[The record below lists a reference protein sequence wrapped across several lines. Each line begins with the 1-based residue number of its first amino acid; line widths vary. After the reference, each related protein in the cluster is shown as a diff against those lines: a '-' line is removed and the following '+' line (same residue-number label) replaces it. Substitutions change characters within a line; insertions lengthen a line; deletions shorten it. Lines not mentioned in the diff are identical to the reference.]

1 MAESFSVLQARC
13 TPEVAAAVG
22 RAKQRQ
28 GVTPSEYIRQ
38 AVLERLERD
47 GIEAA
52 PIQPR
57 DAGALYDSV
66 EGQQRYAWVEAGE
79 IKAVAYSTEKPAE
92 GWLPIVHFD
101 SAPFDAAQHWRLA
114 PVYSIEVDKV
124 TCTYPII
131 VKSLEAM

>member
-1 MAESFSVLQARC
+1 MAAFSVLQARC
-13 TPEVAAAVG
+13 APEVAAAVD

-52 PIQPR
+52 PIPPR

-66 EGQQRYAWVEAGE
+66 NGSQRYAWVDAGE

-92 GWLPIVHFD
+92 GWVPVVHVD
-101 SAPFDAAQHWRLA
+101 AEPFDAALHWRLA
-114 PVYSIEVDKV
+114 PVFTVEADRVV
-124 TCTYPII
+124 CTYPVV